1 MKKILNWI
9 NKDGALHI
17 LCCLAIV
24 TSLAHLL
31 HPALAFFLG
40 VFVGFAKEI
49 LWDAWM
55 RKGQFSWHDIVCDL
69 VGSVIG
75 IVIVLIGMAIC

>member
-69 VGSVIG
+69 VGSVLG
-75 IVIVLIGMAIC
+75 IVIVLIGLAL

>member
-17 LCCLAIV
+17 ICCLAIV
-24 TSLAHLL
+24 TSLANFL

-40 VFVGFAKEI
+40 VFIGFAKEI
-49 LWDAWM
+49 LWNAWM
-55 RKGQFSWHDIVCDL
+55 KKGQFSWHDIVCDL
-69 VGSVIG
+69 IGSVIG
-75 IVIVLIGMAIC
+75 IIIVIIGIAL